1 MDFKSAQGAKWNGG
15 ALSYVA
21 LTYSVG
27 WWLLFS
33 SSSFSVWLLGSII
46 LGHSLII
53 AAYLIHEC
61 AHNSIFKDN
70 SDNAFLGE
78 LLGWICGSCYGEY
91 EDIRYKHFRH
101 HVDNDDVVWF
111 DYEEFFSKHPFTYKI
126 TRWLESLLI
135 PAHDLIMHFIMMFSS
150 FIIPERSSQR
160 FRNSL
165 ILLCRGC
172 IFSIILVASPTA
184 LAGYI
189 LGYLFMIS
197 VLRFMD
203 SLQHDYPYHLTLFDE
218 NTQPPNKGDS
228 VWEQEHTFSNVISW
242 KYSWPNWLVL
252 NFGFHNAHHARPT
265 APWYTLPKLHREE
278 FGEDAKKIIPLL
290 PQLIIYWKYRRYRIF
305 HDAPNL
311 TSVEGK
317 EFLLAAQKGQVTG
330 GNAAS
335 FLTAF

>member
-1 MDFKSAQGAKWNGG
+1 
-15 ALSYVA
+15 
-21 LTYSVG
+21 
-27 WWLLFS
+27 
-33 SSSFSVWLLGSII
+33 
-46 LGHSLII
+46 
-53 AAYLIHEC
+53 
-61 AHNSIFKDN
+61 
-70 SDNAFLGE
+70 
-78 LLGWICGSCYGEY
+78 
-91 EDIRYKHFRH
+91 
-101 HVDNDDVVWF
+101 
-111 DYEEFFSKHPFTYKI
+111 
-126 TRWLESLLI
+126 
-135 PAHDLIMHFIMMFSS
+135 
-150 FIIPERSSQR
+150 
-160 FRNSL
+160 
-165 ILLCRGC
+165 
-172 IFSIILVASPTA
+172 
-184 LAGYI
+184 
-189 LGYLFMIS
+189 MIS

-203 SLQHDYPYHLTLFDE
+203 SLQHDYPYHLTLFNE

-242 KYSWPNWLVL
+242 KYTWPNWLVL